1 MDFRV
6 FLTNFLGQI
15 WYLKGKSFTT
25 KLITYIVYLK
35 KILSVIF
42 FENGNCY
49 ISVKSLCNV
58 NKYAII

>member
-35 KILSVIF
+35 KNPLRYF
-42 FENGNCY
+42 
-49 ISVKSLCNV
+49 L
-58 NKYAII
+58 